1 MNYTISRTTTP
12 ALPGAS
18 EVSGKLLSGWR
29 RAPRAFFEG
38 LAAWQRRSE
47 ERHQLRQLTD
57 RQLQDMGLSREA
69 AEEMARRAVW
79 SRRI

>member
-1 MNYTISRTTTP
+1 MNYPISRRTAP

-29 RAPRAFFEG
+29 QAPRALFEV

-47 ERHQLRQLTD
+47 ERRQLRQLTD
-57 RQLQDMGLSREA
+57 RQLLDMGLSREA

-79 SRRI
+79 SRRV